1 MSNYNRN
8 PLEDLRQFFS
18 QRSMLAVL
26 ILINAGVWLLV
37 KIAYVF
43 SFLYAQPGSVS
54 SNEWIMHFLAVP
66 AYLPALVSAPWS
78 LLTYMFL
85 HLDFWHILFNMLW
98 LYWFGRIFLEYLDQR
113 KLVAVYLL
121 GGICGAIVYVLSF
134 NIFPVYKVILAE
146 SVAIGA
152 SASVMAIVIAIAA
165 YVPNYTIN
173 LLFIGR
179 IRIIYVALVI
189 FILTS
194 AVDFSVN
201 SGGKLAHI
209 GGALF
214 GYLFTLNIRKGRD
227 IGKGIN
233 RIIDFFATLFKPR
246 SKMKVTYRKPATDY
260 DYNKIKTEHQSRIN
274 HILDKISKGGY
285 DSLTKEE
292 KDILFK
298 ESQKKN

>member
-1 MSNYNRN
+1 MLKILHKGTSLTRLIYINVAVFIVISVVSIIAFLLDNPAISVKAIDLMS
-8 PLEDLRQFFS
+8 
-18 QRSMLAVL
+18 
-26 ILINAGVWLLV
+26 
-37 KIAYVF
+37 
-43 SFLYAQPGSVS
+43 
-54 SNEWIMHFLAVP
+54 VP
-66 AYLPALVSAPWS
+66 ASLRALLAKPWTIV
-78 LLTYMFL
+78 TYMFT
-85 HLDFWHILFNMLW
+85 HKDIWHILFNMLW

-121 GGICGAIVYVLSF
+121 GGISGAIVYVLSF
-134 NIFPVYKVILAE
+134 NIFPVFTGIIAE

-165 YVPNYTIN
+165 YVPNYTIHM
-173 LLFIGR
+173 LLLGR

-214 GYLFTLNIRKGRD
+214 GYLYTLNIKKGRD
-227 IGKGIN
+227 IGIGLN

-246 SKMKVTYRKPATDY
+246 KKLKVTYKKPASDY
-260 DYNKIKTEHQSRIN
+260 DYNKIKAEHQAKIN
-274 HILDKISKGGY
+274 QILDKISKGGY

-292 KDILFK
+292 KDTLFK